1 MQQSHDIPAELF
13 GSSSRKRGVQI
24 PGYREEGTDDVVRLE
39 VVGIDQGPQQLI
51 GGRQDLAAI
60 VPADGS
66 SPSDTMK
73 ASWRRHE
80 T

>member
-1 MQQSHDIPAELF
+1 MQQSHDLPTELF

-24 PGYREEGTDDVVRLE
+24 PGHREEGTDDVIRLE
-39 VVGIDQGPQQLI
+39 LVGIDQRPQQLI
-51 GGRQDLAAI
+51 RGRQDLAGI

-66 SPSDTMK
+66 SPADTMK
-73 ASWRRHE
+73 ASWRRHG